1 MIDTL
6 ELLEELKE
14 TFEPLQAERLARL
27 LARIYKDIANTV
39 TKEEFKE
46 LTEVVKKLG
55 ERIDRLAEAQEKTE
69 QRLNELAEAQR
80 KTEESLES
88 FKKATEE
95 NFNRVWKTI
104 NELAEA
110 QRRTEERVNELAEA
124 QRRTEQR
131 VNELAE
137 AQRRTEQRVNELAEE
152 KITEERLNELAEAQ
166 KRTEE
171 RLNELAEAQKKTE
184 QRLNELAEA
193 QKKTEESLESFKKAT
208 EENFNRV
215 WKAINELAEAQKKTE
230 ESLNKLIKRVDLIE
244 KRLEVVEER
253 LEGVSNSVGYS
264 LENSAYKALPSLLK
278 KEGIEVSGRL
288 IRRYWQENQINIW
301 GKGRQKGKEILILGE
316 AKVRPS
322 KKEIERF
329 LRIAEEI
336 KRKEKKEAYLLFVA
350 HDFPPAI
357 EELLQKKGIKYYWSY
372 EF

>member
-46 LTEVVKKLG
+46 LTEVVKRLG

-69 QRLNELAEAQR
+69 QRLNELVEAQR

-95 NFNRVWKTI
+95 NFNRVWKAI

-137 AQRRTEQRVNELAEE
+137 AQKR
-152 KITEERLNELAEAQ
+152 TEERLNELAEAQ

-171 RLNELAEAQKKTE
+171 RVNELAEAQKKTE
-184 QRLNELAEA
+184 QR
-193 QKKTEESLESFKKAT
+193 
-208 EENFNRV
+208 V
-215 WKAINELAEAQKKTE
+215 NELAEAQKKTE
-230 ESLNKLIKRVDLIE
+230 ESLNKLIKRVDLI
-244 KRLEVVEER
+244 EER

-357 EELLQKKGIKYYWSY
+357 EELLKKKGIRYYWSY

>member
-69 QRLNELAEAQR
+69 QRLNELAEAQ
-80 KTEESLES
+80 
-88 FKKATEE
+88 KK
-95 NFNRVWKTI
+95 
-104 NELAEA
+104 
-110 QRRTEERVNELAEA
+110 TEERVNELAEA
-124 QRRTEQR
+124 QR
-131 VNELAE
+131 
-137 AQRRTEQRVNELAEE
+137 
-152 KITEERLNELAEAQ
+152 
-166 KRTEE
+166 
-171 RLNELAEAQKKTE
+171 
-184 QRLNELAEA
+184 
-193 QKKTEESLESFKKAT
+193 KTEESLESFKKAT

-215 WKAINELAEAQKKTE
+215 WKAINELAEAQRRTEERVNELAEAQRRTEERLNELAEAQKRTEERVNELAEAQKTTEQRLNELAEAQKKTEQRVNELAEAQKKTE
-230 ESLNKLIKRVDLIE
+230 ESLNKLIKRVDLI
-244 KRLEVVEER
+244 EER

-288 IRRYWQENQINIW
+288 VRRYWQENQINIW

>member
-46 LTEVVKKLG
+46 LTEVVKRLG

-69 QRLNELAEAQR
+69 QRVNELAEAQR

-95 NFNRVWKTI
+95 NFNRVWKAI

-124 QRRTEQR
+124 QKRTEER

-137 AQRRTEQRVNELAEE
+137 AQKKTEQ
-152 KITEERLNELAEAQ
+152 
-166 KRTEE
+166 

-184 QRLNELAEA
+184 QRVNELAEA

-288 IRRYWQENQINIW
+288 VRRYWQENQINIW

>member
-46 LTEVVKKLG
+46 LTEVVKRLG

-69 QRLNELAEAQR
+69 QR
-80 KTEESLES
+80 
-88 FKKATEE
+88 
-95 NFNRVWKTI
+95 
-104 NELAEA
+104 
-110 QRRTEERVNELAEA
+110 VNELAEA
-124 QRRTEQR
+124 QR
-131 VNELAE
+131 
-137 AQRRTEQRVNELAEE
+137 
-152 KITEERLNELAEAQ
+152 
-166 KRTEE
+166 
-171 RLNELAEAQKKTE
+171 
-184 QRLNELAEA
+184 
-193 QKKTEESLESFKKAT
+193 KTEESLESFKKAT

-215 WKAINELAEAQKKTE
+215 WKAINELAEAQKRTEERVNELAEAQKKTEQRVNELAEAQKRTEERVNELAEAQKRTEERVNELAEAQKKTEQRVNELAEAQKKTE

-244 KRLEVVEER
+244 DR

-264 LENSAYKALPSLLK
+264 LENSAYKTLPSLLK

-301 GKGRQKGKEILILGE
+301 GKGRQKGKEIIILGE

>member
-1 MIDTL
+1 
-6 ELLEELKE
+6 LKD

-46 LTEVVKKLG
+46 LTEVVKRLG

-69 QRLNELAEAQR
+69 QR
-80 KTEESLES
+80 
-88 FKKATEE
+88 
-95 NFNRVWKTI
+95 
-104 NELAEA
+104 
-110 QRRTEERVNELAEA
+110 VNELAEA
-124 QRRTEQR
+124 QR
-131 VNELAE
+131 
-137 AQRRTEQRVNELAEE
+137 
-152 KITEERLNELAEAQ
+152 
-166 KRTEE
+166 
-171 RLNELAEAQKKTE
+171 
-184 QRLNELAEA
+184 
-193 QKKTEESLESFKKAT
+193 
-208 EENFNRV
+208 
-215 WKAINELAEAQKKTE
+215 KTE

-301 GKGRQKGKEILILGE
+301 GKGRQKGKEIIILGE

-357 EELLQKKGIKYYWSY
+357 EELLKKKGIRYYWSY